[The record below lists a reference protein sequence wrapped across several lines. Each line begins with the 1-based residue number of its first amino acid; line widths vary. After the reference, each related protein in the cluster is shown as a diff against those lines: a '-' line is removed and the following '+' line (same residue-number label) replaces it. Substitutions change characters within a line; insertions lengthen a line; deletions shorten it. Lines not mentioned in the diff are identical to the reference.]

1 MRTTLRIPTLL
12 AACGLLA
19 AADFAS
25 AQNALG
31 DGRGLEREMG
41 NAPRPTRTFRD
52 EVNLRNAIVT
62 GNAPG
67 GASFRGD
74 VGYRAPGEFSGNLG
88 SNDLFSF
95 RRDTALGSAVA
106 TGRIRGNDAI
116 RYQFEYAGGGSRERD
131 FNPFISRDGAGSATR
146 GSLGDDYRPARET
159 RSNTFQTLPGSGT
172 LRSTS
177 AFEVGRAL
185 SPTSVGRQ
193 LLSDGNMRSVTA
205 SGLRGVIYTTDVSES
220 SRDDRRRSNDLVGR
234 ISDPTQARERAP
246 GTERAVDR
254 PRTAYDDLRD
264 RLDRQAGADDADRQ
278 PGGLGSDA
286 SDTSGTSGRG
296 TEPGADNNSG
306 TRSDPNRD
314 GRSPSDSIRPDDPS
328 EVGLPGSPMRGR
340 PSGPEARDGQINW
353 KDRLAEIRRGL
364 REQEQRESS
373 GSAKTGTIGRTSGTD
388 PARTTGTDPE
398 DRTAPGGRIS
408 SDTFNAIRAA
418 GVPVDNLI
426 SPLRDDSDRRDV
438 FARHMRS
445 GQAALASGRYFDAE
459 EQFSH
464 ARELRDADPSA
475 MVGRLHAQL
484 GAGMYRSAAI
494 NLRQIA
500 TEHPETLGMTY
511 RGVLLPQPERLDSI
525 KSDLSEL
532 IQPASPEKLD
542 LAMKREAGLLLAYL
556 GFQQGDSALV
566 ERGLRAM
573 QSTAERVGA
582 NDDALGQLLRGVWL
596 GGEASESQPATTK

>member
-1 MRTTLRIPTLL
+1 MRTVFRIPTLL
-12 AACGLLA
+12 AACGLLT
-19 AADFAS
+19 AADFAA

-52 EVNLRNAIVT
+52 ELNLRNAIVT

-74 VGYRAPGEFSGNLG
+74 VGYRAPGEFTGSLG

-95 RRDTALGSAVA
+95 RRDTALSSAVA

-116 RYQFEYAGGGSRERD
+116 RYQFEYAGGGGVDRE
-131 FNPFISRDGAGSATR
+131 FNPLIIRDGAGSATR
-146 GSLGDDYRPARET
+146 GSLSDEFRPGRGT

-193 LLSDGNMRSVTA
+193 LLSDGNTRSVTA
-205 SGLRGVIYTTDVSES
+205 SGLRGVIYTTDAPDS
-220 SRDDRRRSNDLVGR
+220 SREDRRRSNELVER
-234 ISDPTQARERAP
+234 ISDPSRAPERAP
-246 GTERAVDR
+246 GTERAVER
-254 PRTAYDDLRD
+254 ARTSYDDLRE
-264 RLDRQAGADDADRQ
+264 RLDRQTGARDAEGDADAR
-278 PGGLGSDA
+278 GSDA
-286 SDTSGTSGRG
+286 SN
-296 TEPGADNNSG
+296 PDNA
-306 TRSDPNRD
+306 TPNRD
-314 GRSPSDSIRPDDPS
+314 ASPGTDNAPGLRSNPSDPARSPSDPS
-328 EVGLPGSPMRGR
+328 VATPGSSGRGR
-340 PSGPEARDGQINW
+340 PSGPESRDGQIDW
-353 KDRLAEIRRGL
+353 KDRLAEIRRAL
-364 REQEQRESS
+364 REQDQKESTAAGKS
-373 GSAKTGTIGRTSGTD
+373 GTPGKASGTD
-388 PARTTGTDPE
+388 PLRATGRDAE
-398 DRTAPGGRIS
+398 DRAAPSGRIS

-418 GVPVDNLI
+418 GVSVDNLI

-445 GQAALASGRYFDAE
+445 GQTALAAGRYFDAE
-459 EQFSH
+459 EQFAH

-500 TEHPETLGMTY
+500 TDHPETLGMTY

-556 GFQQGDSALV
+556 GFQQGDTALV

-573 QSTAERVGA
+573 QTTAERVGA
-582 NDDALGQLLRGVWL
+582 NDDALGQLLRGVWI
-596 GGEASESQPATTK
+596 GDQAAQPLPAETK